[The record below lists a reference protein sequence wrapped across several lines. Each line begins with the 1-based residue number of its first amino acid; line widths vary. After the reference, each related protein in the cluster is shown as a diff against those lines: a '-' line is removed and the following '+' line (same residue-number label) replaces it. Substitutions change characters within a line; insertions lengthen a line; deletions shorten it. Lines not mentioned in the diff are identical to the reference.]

1 MWISMVPLPSP
12 CIRQGVDIL
21 MDGCAHNL
29 LTDTGFLFAIRQL
42 LRVKE
47 GGLSFWGLP
56 CNSFAFMARS
66 QHQRTAG
73 SPFGCQHFP
82 FVIAGN
88 ILATRMVC
96 LLALSICRRLRFF
109 LEQPDRSMA
118 VVFPYLM
125 HLMSFTQV
133 EPQRIF
139 WWTAYLLT
147 KQRPKLEVIRTTHN
161 RFFNLEGIFV
171 FGMQVELI
179 WQCILLIFW
188 CDLIPWLWTTDIR
201 QPRHN
206 LRWMGMFGGWS
217 QKPELGLGNWQLG
230 THISCK
236 ICILWTG
243 DWWFH
248 ISWSQC
254 LMWILS

>member
-1 MWISMVPLPSP
+1 MCELFSTLELLWPHFVNEHTIPWCSP

-21 MDGCAHNL
+21 VDGCAHNL
-29 LTDTGFLFAIRQL
+29 LTDTGFLYAIRQL

-66 QHQRTAG
+66 QHQRTSS

-82 FVIAGN
+82 FVIVGN
-88 ILATRMVC
+88 VLATRMVC

-133 EPQRIF
+133 EPQRVF
-139 WWTAYLLT
+139 WWRAYLLT
-147 KQRPKLEVIRTTHN
+147 KQRPIRLRYCFFLNSKKHDII
-161 RFFNLEGIFV
+161 FNLEGMIC
-171 FGMQVELI
+171 GMKIDMTMHLI
-179 WQCILLIFW
+179 GFW
-188 CDLIPWLWTTDIR
+188 FDVASWLGATKFR
-201 QPRHN
+201 QPYRN

-217 QKPELGLGNWQLG
+217 QKPELGLGNWQLV
-230 THISCK
+230 THI
-236 ICILWTG
+236 
-243 DWWFH
+243 
-248 ISWSQC
+248 
-254 LMWILS
+254 